1 MNLSSKEDQTII
13 QVTSMEELDEM
24 EDKIQDGCERG
35 NLWVKLL
42 MELYLI

>member
-1 MNLSSKEDQTII
+1 MNLSSKEDQMII
-13 QVTSMEELDEM
+13 QVTSMEDFDEM
-24 EDKIQDGCERG
+24 EVKIQDGCEKE

>member
-24 EDKIQDGCERG
+24 EVKIHDGCERE